1 MADEQKPRQITEKNK
16 RIKIKR
22 GAKAHK
28 PTDLNKQTV
37 LSAVG
42 MGMSKTTICALL
54 NLNYRTL
61 QKYYKEELDTGV
73 DRANMAVAK
82 SLYGRAVSGKD
93 TIASIFWMK
102 ARAGWQD
109 TQKTIHEG
117 VPEKI
122 TVSFA
127 LKPPEAPPVIDATP
141 IIEQI
146 EE

>member
-82 SLYGRAVSGKD
+82 SL
-93 TIASIFWMK
+93 
-102 ARAGWQD
+102 QD